1 MRLPHAWSARL
12 AIALAMAMLAAPAVV
27 HAKQGKTRTE
37 AGDRPFIE
45 QSLIA
50 APRQVGEF
58 ELEGH
63 RYDPESRY
71 AGVNFRYRLP
81 AHPELRID
89 IFVYPAGQMPEQDAV
104 KLGMETFVATLEEA
118 VRQQYFDRFELVG
131 RDAFE
136 IMPAVKG
143 DAVKR
148 DAIKS
153 DSAAQASEQA
163 QDDGVH
169 DDSTQDESSQEL
181 EALLSAMATQPIRGE
196 RLDLRYRMP
205 IGFDEPVPM
214 HSRGYLFYR
223 QLYYFKGRLTAT
235 EAAIGRE
242 EFAALADRAVREIV
256 PAIQARHVGGCA
268 QHTININTAAVDAG
282 QDDSLIM
289 RELAGSLMQMSG
301 KNCYDTIDK
310 ARQPIPDGTDIVTIT
325 FAPDDWGSNAP

>member
-12 AIALAMAMLAAPAVV
+12 AIALAMAMLAAPAAV
-27 HAKQGKTRTE
+27 HAKKDTGKADE
-37 AGDRPFIE
+37 RPFIE

-50 APRQVGEF
+50 APKRIGEF

-63 RYDPESRY
+63 RYDPDNKS
-71 AGVNFRYRLP
+71 AGVAFRYRLP

-89 IFVYPAGQMPEQDAV
+89 LFVYPAGQMPEQEAV
-104 KLGMETFVATLEEA
+104 KAGMEPFLATLEEA
-118 VRQQYFDRFELVG
+118 VRQQYYDRFELVG

-136 IMPAVKG
+136 IVPAVKG
-143 DAVKR
+143 DTVKP
-148 DAIKS
+148 DAIQS
-153 DSAAQASEQA
+153 DAAAQASDQA
-163 QDDGVH
+163 QDDGA
-169 DDSTQDESSQEL
+169 QDESSQEL
-181 EALLSAMATQPIRGE
+181 ETLLSAMATQPIRGE

-205 IGFDEPVPM
+205 MGFDEPVPM

-268 QHTININTAAVDAG
+268 QHTININTAAVDAE

-310 ARQPIPDGTDIVTIT
+310 ARQPIPDGTETVVIAFD
-325 FAPDDWGSNAP
+325 PDDWGTGTP